1 MRSPETSL
9 HSGSSSRLAPVHP
22 PAVKGLA
29 MSVSSGT
36 VSLFSAVAVA
46 IAAAA
51 GGAYGLKHRDD
62 VKRLVSQFSASQA
75 PVSDDQEETA
85 ALDSSETPKTSDEN
99 GTNENDGGVTLRAG
113 EYGHF
118 ETAADVNGRSIDVM
132 VDTGASLVALTY
144 EDAERAGIFL
154 RTGDFTHSV
163 STANGTAKIAPVRI
177 SSISIGGITVRNIEG
192 AVSQPG
198 KLHKTLLG
206 MSFLGR
212 LSRVD
217 MRAKTLVL
225 HE

>member
-1 MRSPETSL
+1 
-9 HSGSSSRLAPVHP
+9 
-22 PAVKGLA
+22 

-62 VKRLVSQFSASQA
+62 VKRLVSQFSASHA
-75 PVSDDQEETA
+75 PGSEDQEQTA
-85 ALDSSETPKTSDEN
+85 ALDSSDTANTAKTGDES
-99 GTNENDGGVTLRAG
+99 GANENDGGVTLRAG

-154 RTGDFTHSV
+154 RTADFTHSV

>member
-1 MRSPETSL
+1 
-9 HSGSSSRLAPVHP
+9 
-22 PAVKGLA
+22 

-51 GGAYGLKHRDD
+51 GGAYGLKHSDD
-62 VKRLVSQFSASQA
+62 VRRLVSQFSAPHA
-75 PVSDDQEETA
+75 PASDDQEQTA
-85 ALDSSETPKTSDEN
+85 ALDSSTASNAADAS
-99 GTNENDGGVTLRAG
+99 GAAENDGGVTLRAG
-113 EYGHF
+113 DYGHF
-118 ETAADVNGRSIDVM
+118 ETSADVNGRSIDVM

-154 RTGDFTHSV
+154 RSADFTHSV
-163 STANGTAKIAPVRI
+163 STANGTAKIAPI
-177 SSISIGGITVRNIEG
+177 HIGSISIGGITVRNIEG